1 MKKVLV
7 SLVLLVVVAAGFVV
21 YRKTLGAHVPA
32 VMLVPGETLLFV
44 DVPNVPRTALRW
56 PKTGIAQIFAEPEMQ
71 KFLEKSRETD
81 GLMKTVDEKLAQL
94 LRLAP
99 REAFM
104 AVTSI
109 EGPTPKWVAG
119 FAFLGRK
126 SKAVELLAE
135 PRAALKAAWPAGKSD
150 IGTHGKTEVETF
162 TFGDSVVAEAFQ
174 GDWYLVAND
183 VALLHRTLDAAALPN
198 RAADALGTREVF
210 KKTTARLPEDGD
222 TLIFA
227 QLGTLT
233 DRMKSLLAASGQ
245 PVDPKQLAELQRM
258 QAVAWG
264 TKLEG
269 PQLRDTIYL
278 LAPGGVDEAAL
289 PRNTLALSAAE
300 TFLYYGMALPA
311 KIDLPESTGL
321 LGGYLTMLAPMEK
334 ALAGKG
340 LKWNDLGV
348 AFGPELGVLADW
360 GAEAPSPSA
369 LLAVD
374 VRDPEKA
381 RAFLDVFTASAPGKP
396 GWVRSEKD
404 GVTLFQSPP
413 ATGLLPVSPSLALTG
428 KFLVVGF
435 SPAGIETALNRLKSG
450 RSGIVQTPGYQGAV
464 KTVGAPTSGFGYLD
478 TKTLIERTYAM
489 IRPMLALSLAT
500 AAEGEAAFDAGKLPA
515 AETISRH
522 FTPSVYSQSVS
533 ADGTLVESRG
543 TLTFNQVLMGAIGGG
558 VAAAMPLIEST
569 LGAGLKL
576 DDALLPPPPSKA
588 PPQPAPAPTNP

>member
-1 MKKVLV
+1 M
-7 SLVLLVVVAAGFVV
+7 
-21 YRKTLGAHVPA
+21 
-32 VMLVPGETLLFV
+32 
-44 DVPNVPRTALRW
+44 
-56 PKTGIAQIFAEPEMQ
+56 
-71 KFLEKSRETD
+71 
-81 GLMKTVDEKLAQL
+81 
-94 LRLAP
+94 
-99 REAFM
+99 
-104 AVTSI
+104 
-109 EGPTPKWVAG
+109 
-119 FAFLGRK
+119 
-126 SKAVELLAE
+126 
-135 PRAALKAAWPAGKSD
+135 
-150 IGTHGKTEVETF
+150 
-162 TFGDSVVAEAFQ
+162 
-174 GDWYLVAND
+174 AND

-198 RAADALGTREVF
+198 GAADALGTREVF
-210 KKTTARLPEDGD
+210 KRTTARLPEDGD

-269 PQLRDTIYL
+269 AQLRDTIYL

-334 ALAGKG
+334 ELAGKG

-404 GVTLFQSPP
+404 GVTLFQSPRHGP
-413 ATGLLPVSPSLALTG
+413 APGFPLARADWEVPG
-428 KFLVVGF
+428 RRVQPGGHRDGAE
-435 SPAGIETALNRLKSG
+435 PAEKR
-450 RSGIVQTPGYQGAV
+450 AV
-464 KTVGAPTSGFGYLD
+464 RHRA
-478 TKTLIERTYAM
+478 
-489 IRPMLALSLAT
+489 
-500 AAEGEAAFDAGKLPA
+500 DAGVSGCGENGGRA
-515 AETISRH
+515 H
-522 FTPSVYSQSVS
+522 FGFRLS
-533 ADGTLVESRG
+533 GHE
-543 TLTFNQVLMGAIGGG
+543 
-558 VAAAMPLIEST
+558 
-569 LGAGLKL
+569 
-576 DDALLPPPPSKA
+576 DAH
-588 PPQPAPAPTNP
+588 